1 MTILLTGGAGYI
13 GSTVLRR
20 LLEKGHSVV
29 VLDNLSKGHKES
41 LPEGV
46 PFYALDIADE
56 EKVREI
62 IEKHSIDSVMH
73 FAAYMEVGESVKFPE
88 KYLDNNLRRGL
99 VFLKTLKDY
108 GVKKF
113 VFSSTAAVYGT
124 PTKVPIEEDDPKEPI
139 NPYGSSKLSFE
150 KALEEYSESYDF
162 NYIALRYFNASG
174 AAYDVGEAHNPE
186 THLIPLVLQ
195 VALGQRDNIK
205 IFGTDY
211 PTKDGTCV
219 RDYIH
224 VLDLADAHILALE
237 HLEKVNT
244 SNVFNL
250 GSGDG
255 YSVKEVIE
263 TCREVTGHAIPAEES
278 SKREGDPAVLIAD
291 SSKIKAQLGWEA
303 KFSLKEIVSSAWE
316 WHRKHPDGF

>member
-13 GSTVLRR
+13 GSIVLRR

-46 PFYALDIADE
+46 PFYAVDIADE

-139 NPYGSSKLSFE
+139 NPYGFTKLSFE
-150 KALEEYSESYDF
+150 KALQEYSESYDF
-162 NYIALRYFNASG
+162 NYVALRYFNASG
-174 AAYDVGEAHNPE
+174 AAYGVGEAHNPE

-263 TCREVTGHAIPAEES
+263 TCREVTGHVIPAEES

-316 WHRKHPDGF
+316 WHREHPDGY

>member
-174 AAYDVGEAHNPE
+174 AAYGVGEAHNPE

>member
-13 GSTVLRR
+13 GSIVLRR
-20 LLEKGHSVV
+20 LLEKGYSVV
-29 VLDNLSKGHKES
+29 VLDNLSKGYKAS

-46 PFYALDIADE
+46 PFYAADIADE

-62 IEKHSIDSVMH
+62 IEKHQIDSVMH
-73 FAAYMEVGESVKFPE
+73 FAAYMEVGESVKYPE
-88 KYLDNNLRRGL
+88 KYLDNNLRRAL

-124 PTKVPIEEDDPKEPI
+124 PKKVPIEEDDPKVPI
-139 NPYGSSKLSFE
+139 NPYGSTKLSFE
-150 KALEEYSESYDF
+150 KALQEYSESYDF

-174 AAYDVGEAHNPE
+174 AAYGVGEAHQPE

-237 HLEKVNT
+237 HLERVNT
-244 SNVFNL
+244 SDVFNL
-250 GSGDG
+250 GSGSG
-255 YSVKEVIE
+255 FSVKEVIE
-263 TCREVTGHAIPAEES
+263 TCREVTGHPIPAEES
-278 SKREGDPAVLIAD
+278 SKREGDPAVLVAD

-303 KFSLKEIVSSAWE
+303 KFSLKEIVASAWD
-316 WHRKHPDGF
+316 WHKGHPDGY